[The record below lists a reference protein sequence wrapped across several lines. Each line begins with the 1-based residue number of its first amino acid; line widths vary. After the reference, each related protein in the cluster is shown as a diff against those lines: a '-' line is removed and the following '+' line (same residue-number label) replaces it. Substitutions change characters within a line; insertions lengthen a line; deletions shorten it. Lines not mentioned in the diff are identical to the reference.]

1 MRKQLLLI
9 LALIVASAMPNISM
23 AATDY
28 GIKIAGTSVTSDNA
42 DNVTNEYIAGGK
54 ISYDYSTNTLTLKN
68 VYLKSS
74 NYNQIQILSNVKRQ
88 VKVMVEG
95 YNKIEKGS
103 GVSFVIRKPA
113 NSDSTNPD
121 VYICGEG
128 VLVLEGGGTIATVD
142 AANVVLGE
150 SVNSEKCPLDIYAN
164 AFYSLSGGGNLDIFR
179 ANLHLTGFSGGTLY
193 GFRYVYMNALIN
205 AYDNNDKPTYTYDK
219 DSQALV
225 TSSGNKVTGNAYV
238 GYEKYGLNICGKE
251 VTKENR
257 ENIIVQSWIYKNTLS
272 YDPYNK
278 TLSVN
283 NARLILGADYMTASE
298 QFGHAVINNQID
310 GLTIRTKGECDI
322 ADLNSSAIYSSGSLN
337 FKGSGELYIG
347 GVRKVSD
354 KAIVMRQSAS
364 QLSFSG
370 LDVIVNGK
378 VNLNGGKLNLASSDV
393 KFNDGIQNMGAFT
406 KDSTEIA
413 TPGVFYDIDNKYFC
427 KAGTASA
434 YEGEIEFVRVKT
446 YYGIEVCGM
455 KVTDRN
461 CANIVPPFMESGT
474 LTYDPEANV
483 LTLTDVT
490 IDTKSHPRIPGFRF
504 YGVAHA
510 PVTICLRGNNV
521 VKKMFVSS
529 SGIFCKR
536 PSDATDDSEPH
547 YIIRGNGSLTME
559 DEIECQGCNIS
570 FGDGTDEVPTINALN
585 LLSFNDGEGEVWFN
599 RCEMN
604 LTGNGTSHTIR
615 GFADIHTMSGTNIN
629 YPEGATYNTGAY
641 TFCLMSGDGKDWREE
656 VKIGGETYGLKVLGV
671 EVTSFNKDN
680 IVDGVIYNPS
690 THTLYMK
697 NTSLSSQ
704 DTPCIENTG
713 NNLIIK
719 CEGGDMTNLGNAP
732 TIYTTKSIE
741 IQASSFDI
749 YNLRDCVIKMAGS
762 GQYIKFNNCDDLRI
776 EGDNVVLDAE
786 PENSYR
792 LYVEKSNLTIVGA
805 SSHTARGISFY
816 DLNNTGISSER
827 VYIQPANAQFP
838 DGGFFLWGENGA
850 CEEYL
855 GDVEFKRVTTD
866 FGIIISGHRLNDV
879 NAKNFYFD
887 DITSGEVSFEYASQY
902 YWLTLSGVTAQCTR
916 IGYVDGKLVQL
927 NSNGINITASRPG
940 TVHINLKGE
949 NTFNNIDGMGMAIF
963 KDVDIYGDGTL
974 NMGTKSIGS
983 YNGAD
988 ITIKDCTV
996 NAGRLVGSN
1005 NGGYL
1010 WVEHAD
1016 LHLTGG
1022 TSGQSAISKFELVGL
1037 DGCAITSPVSCI
1049 YDPDARNLL
1058 VDGSVYTGAVDIT
1071 AYTEPVISVEDITA
1085 LIDQYLEPD
1094 SDITIEDI
1102 TNLIDR
1108 YLEQ

>member
-1 MRKQLLLI
+1 MKKQLLLI
-9 LALIVASAMPNISM
+9 LALVVASAMPNISM

-54 ISYDYSTNTLTLKN
+54 ISYDASTNTLTLKN

-179 ANLHLTGFSGGTLY
+179 ANLHLTGFSQGTLY
-193 GFRYVYMNALIN
+193 GFRYVYMNIGIK

-219 DSQALV
+219 DSQTLV
-225 TSSGNKVTGNAYV
+225 TSNGNKVTGNAYV

-272 YDPYNK
+272 YDPYSK

-310 GLTIRTKGECDI
+310 GLTIRTTGECDI
-322 ADLNSSAIYSSGSLN
+322 ADLKSPAIYSSGSLN

-347 GVRKVSD
+347 GLQEGN
-354 KAIVMRQSAS
+354 KAIVMRQSGS

-370 LDVIVNGK
+370 LDVRVNGK
-378 VNLNGGKLNLASSDV
+378 VDVNGGKLSLSSSDV
-393 KFNDGIQNMGAFT
+393 KIDYGIQNMGAFT
-406 KDSTEIA
+406 SDSTEIA
-413 TPGVFYDIDNKYFC
+413 TPGVFYDVDNKYFC

-434 YEGEIEFVRVKT
+434 YEDEIEFVRVST
-446 YYGIEVCGM
+446 YYGIEVCGT

-461 CANIVPPFMESGT
+461 CANIVAPFMESGT
-474 LTYDPEANV
+474 LTYDPAANV

-490 IDTKSHPRIPGFRF
+490 IDTKSYPRISAF
-504 YGVAHA
+504 YFIGVAHA

-521 VKKMFVSS
+521 IKKMFVSS

-570 FGDGTDEVPTINALN
+570 FGDGTDEVPTINARN
-585 LLSFNDGEGEVWFN
+585 LRSFNDGEGEVWFN

-604 LTGNGTSHTIR
+604 LTGDGTSHTIR

-641 TFCLMSGDGKDWREE
+641 SFCLMSDDGKDWREE

-671 EVTSFNKDN
+671 EVNSFNKDN

-690 THTLYMK
+690 TRTLYMK
-697 NTSLSSQ
+697 DVSLYEAE
-704 DTPCIENTG
+704 DKPCIENTG

-719 CEGGDMTNLGNAP
+719 CEGGDISSHGNAP
-732 TIYTTKSIE
+732 AIYTTKSLE
-741 IQASSFDI
+741 IQASSFEI
-749 YNLRDCVIKMAGS
+749 TNTSDCAITMAGS
-762 GQYIKFNNCDDLRI
+762 DQYIRFKNCDELIIR
-776 EGDNVVLDAE
+776 GSRVALDAE

-792 LYVEKSNLTIVGA
+792 LYVEKSNLTVGA
-805 SSHTARGISFY
+805 TLGHIARGISFY
-816 DLNNTGISSER
+816 ELTDVGISTEG

-838 DGGFFLWGENGA
+838 DGGFCFRGVEHQGE
-850 CEEYL
+850 
-855 GDVEFKRVTTD
+855 VEFKSATTD

-988 ITIKDCTV
+988 IWITDCTV
-996 NAGRLVGSN
+996 NAGRVVGSN
-1005 NGGYL
+1005 SGGNL
-1010 WVEHAD
+1010 FVEGAN

-1022 TSGQSAISKFELVGL
+1022 TSGQSAISKFENVLL
-1037 DGCAITSPVSCI
+1037 DGCAITSPASCI
-1049 YDPDARNLL
+1049 YDPDTKSLL

-1071 AYTEPVISVEDITA
+1071 AFGGSVISVEDITA
-1085 LIDQYLEPD
+1085 LIDQYLESD
-1094 SDITIEDI
+1094 SDITVEDI